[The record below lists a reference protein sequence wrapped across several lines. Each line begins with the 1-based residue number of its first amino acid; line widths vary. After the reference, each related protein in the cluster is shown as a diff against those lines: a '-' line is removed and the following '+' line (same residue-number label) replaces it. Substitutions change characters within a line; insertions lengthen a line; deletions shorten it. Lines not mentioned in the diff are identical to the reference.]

1 MMQNSEIQ
9 KIAERVLKSELASS
23 KIVDCRVGVEE
34 DFDGKEIV
42 RVTAVSEIP
51 VEDARKR
58 LAANTAI
65 RDELL
70 QHGDDRYVFLD
81 IEVSSEQLD
90 EEEDDQEPGRQQAS

>member
-1 MMQNSEIQ
+1 MQNSEIQ
-9 KIAERVLKSELASS
+9 KIAENVLKSQLASS
-23 KIVDCRVGVEE
+23 KIVDCRVESE
-34 DFDGKEIV
+34 QDFDGEEIV

-51 VEDARKR
+51 VEDARLR

-65 RDELL
+65 QDELHRL
-70 QHGDDRYVFLD
+70 GDDRYVFLD